1 MNASLPLLLVVV
13 ASLSISVDSYGHL
26 NENMNKATVKKT
38 KGKCWFY
45 LQARMHVIVYLSL
58 DGWQCAGVTCPKKF
72 TSYCTVTK
80 ILKPTEKL
88 HTELLI
94 LCMDNKNKARCGVTR
109 TRKGET
115 EQLLEVDEDGN
126 TRYSQKE
133 SITITDGTTIP
144 RCPFVPPKP

>member
-38 KGKCWFY
+38 K
-45 LQARMHVIVYLSL
+45 

-133 SITITDGTTIP
+133 SVTTIDGTTIP

>member
-1 MNASLPLLLVVV
+1 MNACLPLLLVVV

-38 KGKCWFY
+38 K
-45 LQARMHVIVYLSL
+45 

-94 LCMDNKNKARCGVTR
+94 LCMDNKNKPRCGVTR
-109 TRKGET
+109 TIKGET
-115 EQLLEVDEDGN
+115 EKLLEVDEDGN
-126 TRYSQKE
+126 TRYSEKE
-133 SITITDGTTIP
+133 SITVIEGTTIP
-144 RCPFVPPKP
+144 RCPFVPPKL

>member
-38 KGKCWFY
+38 K
-45 LQARMHVIVYLSL
+45 